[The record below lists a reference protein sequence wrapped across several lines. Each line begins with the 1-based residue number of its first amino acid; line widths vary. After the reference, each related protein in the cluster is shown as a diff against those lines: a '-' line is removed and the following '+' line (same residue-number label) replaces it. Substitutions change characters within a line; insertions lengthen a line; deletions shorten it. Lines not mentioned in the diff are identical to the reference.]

1 MRVIKIETIRFAFQ
15 KNLTWVRIQLDNGI
29 TGLGE
34 TFFASEAVDAYIH
47 ETAAPLLLSLDDAS
61 PERVAR
67 ELSPYTGYQGSGVET
82 RGNSAIDIALWD
94 AFAKSIGAPLYRV
107 LGGPLCTRIPIYNT
121 CAGSLYISSQPRQA
135 LSNWGVRENGSG
147 QYEDLKAFLE
157 RPGDLAKEL
166 LAEGITGMKIWPFD
180 SAAERTGGMDISSQ
194 ELSQGIRIVEAIREA
209 VGFDMKLM
217 IELHGLWCRKPA
229 AAIIRALL
237 PYKPYW
243 IEDPLRGDQISA
255 LIALKQE
262 TGASIALGET
272 VTGRRGFLPLLQEGA
287 IDVATL
293 DIGWTGGIT
302 EAKKI
307 ASLADSFAVPIAPH
321 DCTGP
326 VSLAVGSHLLF
337 ASPNRLIQE
346 TVRAFYRTWYLEI
359 ADPLPRIEGSF
370 LHLDERPGHGVEL
383 REDVLGR
390 KDVIHRVYER

>member
-1 MRVIKIETIRFAFQ
+1 MKITKIETIRFVFQ
-15 KNLTWVRIQLDNGI
+15 KNLSWVRIQLDNGI

-34 TFFASEAVDAYIH
+34 TFFASEAVDTYIR

-94 AFAKSIGAPLYRV
+94 AFAKSLGVPLYRV

-121 CAGSLYISSQPRQA
+121 CAGSRYISSQPRQA
-135 LSNWGVRENGSG
+135 LSNWGVQENRPE
-147 QYEDLKAFLE
+147 QYEDLKAFME
-157 RPGDLAKEL
+157 RPGELAKEL

-180 SAAERTGGMDISSQ
+180 SAAERTGGMDISTE
-194 ELSQGIRIVEAIREA
+194 ELNQGIHIVESIREA
-209 VGFDMKLM
+209 VGLEMKLM
-217 IELHGLWCRKPA
+217 IELHGLWYRKPA
-229 AAIIRALL
+229 AAIINALL

-243 IEDPLRGDQISA
+243 IEDPLRGDQLSA
-255 LIALKQE
+255 LAVLKRE
-262 TGASIALGET
+262 TGAPIALGET

-287 IDVATL
+287 IDVAIL

-326 VSLAVGSHLLF
+326 VSLAVGAHLLF
-337 ASPNRLIQE
+337 ASPNRLLQE
-346 TVRAFYRTWYLEI
+346 TVRAFYRTWYPEI
-359 ADPLPRIEGSF
+359 AHPLPRIEGSF
-370 LHLDERPGHGVEL
+370 LYLDERPGHGVDL
-383 REDVLGR
+383 REDLLHR
-390 KDVIHRVYER
+390 KDVMHRVYEL